1 MNDNIRAFAGQV
13 EDRLNNAY
21 KAGNY
26 SKKFGFQGIS
36 TKNMDDDEET
46 KSVMSARSAGGKLS
60 TFEKVLNKDN
70 NRLNRMQKQAQ
81 NYLEKETGAYTGE
94 ISKMSSSSRLSS
106 ASLPDLTGKGRI
118 GGALVPLS
126 GIGSNR

>member
-1 MNDNIRAFAGQV
+1 M
-13 EDRLNNAY
+13 NNAY

-26 SKKFGFQGIS
+26 SKKFGFQGIN

-46 KSVMSARSAGGKLS
+46 KSVMSSRSAGGKLS

-81 NYLEKETGAYTGE
+81 NHL
-94 ISKMSSSSRLSS
+94 
-106 ASLPDLTGKGRI
+106 
-118 GGALVPLS
+118 
-126 GIGSNR
+126 

>member
-26 SKKFGFQGIS
+26 SKKFGFQGIN
-36 TKNMDDDEET
+36 TKNMDEDEET
-46 KSVMSARSAGGKLS
+46 KSVISARSGGKMS
-60 TFEKVLNKDN
+60 TFEKVLHKDN

-118 GGALVPLS
+118 GGSLVPLS
-126 GIGSNR
+126 GAGSNR